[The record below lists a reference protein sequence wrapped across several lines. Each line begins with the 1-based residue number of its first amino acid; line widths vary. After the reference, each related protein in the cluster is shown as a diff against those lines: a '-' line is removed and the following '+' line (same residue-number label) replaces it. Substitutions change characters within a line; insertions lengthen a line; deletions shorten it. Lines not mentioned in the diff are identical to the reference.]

1 MLLPELHAE
10 RTAACRSAGRRCD
23 FAKPPA
29 KRLDK
34 TPDCLSAAGVPRSD
48 SHAIGSGTGGD
59 PEDYSGGLIL
69 I

>member
-10 RTAACRSAGRRCD
+10 RTASSRSAGRRCD

-34 TPDCLSAAGVPRSD
+34 TPDWLSAAGVSGSE

-59 PEDYSGGLIL
+59 PEDYWGGLIL